1 MSIFKSIK
9 TAMAGVVA
17 LGFIAAAAPTPVMA
31 QQGAQPNL
39 IDTIK
44 RRGKLIV
51 GMASFVPWA
60 MRDTKNEWIGFEI
73 DVAKKLAADM
83 EVELELVPTA
93 FDGIIPALIASRFDA
108 IIGGM
113 SITTPRML
121 QVNFTVPYSQSGTG
135 IAASKQLAQNM
146 KFPADY
152 NKSNV
157 TFACR
162 RGTVACKWIETTFP
176 AATLRQFEDTAIV
189 YQEVI
194 NGNAHA
200 AITSEPAPTFA
211 ILQNQDKLFRPNEG
225 YLTTSVEGFAI
236 RKGDH
241 DALAFFNGWIT
252 ANRESG
258 WLKSRHDYWFRSRAW
273 ADQVKQ

>member
-1 MSIFKSIK
+1 MNIFRLIR
-9 TAMAGVVA
+9 TAAAGAIA
-17 LGFIAAAAPTPVMA
+17 LGLAASWAPTPASA
-31 QQGAQPNL
+31 QTAAQPNL

-73 DVAKKLAADM
+73 DVAKKLAGDM

-93 FDGIIPALIASRFDA
+93 FDGIIPALLASRFDA

-113 SITTPRML
+113 SITTARML

-135 IAASKQLAQNM
+135 IAASKQLAE
-146 KFPADY
+146 KLKYPEDY
-152 NKSNV
+152 NKANI

-162 RGTVACKWIETTFP
+162 RGTAPCKFIETTFP
-176 AATLRQFEDTAIV
+176 LATLRQFEDTAIV
-189 YQEVI
+189 FQEVI

-211 ILQNQDKLFRPNEG
+211 ILQNPDKLFRPKDG
-225 YLTTSVEGFAI
+225 YLATSVEGFAL
-236 RKGDH
+236 RKGDP

-258 WLKSRHDYWFRSRAW
+258 WLKARHDYWFRTRDW
-273 ADQVKQ
+273 ANQVKQ